1 MTFSYCHNTTKNGN
15 FETPVFES
23 HRIMKRVTM
32 WKRFDMG
39 SGPKA
44 TTNFQKNGDAA
55 SIRSFCDSQK
65 YFFFFMLKTL
75 LMQQILCKGLLPVF
89 LSIFAL

>member
-32 WKRFDMG
+32 WKRFEMG

-55 SIRSFCDSQK
+55 SIRSFFDSQK
-65 YFFFFMLKTL
+65 YFFFLYAENSFDATN
-75 LMQQILCKGLLPVF
+75 IV
-89 LSIFAL
+89 

>member
-1 MTFSYCHNTTKNGN
+1 
-15 FETPVFES
+15 
-23 HRIMKRVTM
+23 
-32 WKRFDMG
+32 MG

-65 YFFFFMLKTL
+65 YFFFLYAENSFDATN
-75 LMQQILCKGLLPVF
+75 IV
-89 LSIFAL
+89 